1 MVSIIRKTYSGVSSE
16 QEKEIRERILRLR
29 ERIAQAAEEGG
40 RKEEDVSLMA
50 VTKTVDPER
59 VNIALDAGV
68 SLLGENRAQELME
81 KNSFYTC
88 EKSRI
93 HFIGHLQSNKIRD
106 IISRV
111 SCVESVDSLHL
122 ASALS
127 AQAEK
132 AGIIMPCL
140 LEVNIGQEESKSGF
154 SPEGVL
160 DAAGE
165 IAALPNL
172 SLRGLMTVAP
182 ASAGQNHDDRCF
194 GRMQELFLAL
204 REKEGSGIDTLS
216 MGMTGDFEMA
226 VRRGSTLVRIGQG
239 IFGARNYR
247 TGG

>member
-1 MVSIIRKTYSGVSSE
+1 MVSIIRKTYSGISSE

-106 IISRV
+106 IINRV

-172 SLRGLMTVAP
+172 SLRGLMLWKD
-182 ASAGQNHDDRCF
+182 AGTFLSPSGKRGQQDRYPVD
-194 GRMQELFLAL
+194 GN
-204 REKEGSGIDTLS
+204 D
-216 MGMTGDFEMA
+216 
-226 VRRGSTLVRIGQG
+226 RRFRDGCPERINP
-239 IFGARNYR
+239 RSYR
-247 TGG
+247 TGNLWRP